1 MTTEQIKKIAW
12 LKRAFYTENQAKA
25 WLEKLERDRSHA
37 EQVSKISSGI
47 GSSSRSSE
55 NCTEDALIRLAE
67 TERRTQE
74 KLAKLVKI
82 RNEIVQAIE
91 QVEDSDMQSILVWK
105 YLNYYTFEQ
114 VAEKMHYSVRNVKYK
129 HKSALDKLCIVLHCD
144 I

>member
-1 MTTEQIKKIAW
+1 MTTEQLKKIKW
-12 LKRAFYTENQAKA
+12 LNRAFYAENQAKA

-37 EQVSKISSGI
+37 EQVSKINSGI
-47 GSSSRSSE
+47 GSGSGSSG

-74 KLAKLVKI
+74 KLVKLVKI
-82 RNEIVQAIE
+82 RDEIVRAIE

-114 VAEKMHYSVRNVKYK
+114 VAEKMHYSLITIRRK
-129 HKSALDKLCIVLHCD
+129 HKQALDEIELV
-144 I
+144 